1 MKRFVVF
8 AMLLV
13 VVSMSSCIKWKC
25 CINGDFVQVYKTK
38 GDYTNNAYVLYNK
51 NKDYIYGYY
60 DDVDT
65 TLFPMPLYGGYYL
78 HHEMSPDAAFLSISP
93 KKYNENVMN
102 YSIDT
107 LKQMII
113 DDDPFIEFFSATDN
127 YNLYDNNSSNP
138 MGIDT
143 AYINQL
149 IKEGDL
155 KKEFKK
161 VK

>member
-1 MKRFVVF
+1 MKRVIVF
-8 AMLLV
+8 AMLLA

-25 CINGDFVQVYKTK
+25 CIKGDSVQVYKTK

-51 NKDYIYGYY
+51 DKDYIYGYY

-65 TLFPMPLYGGYYL
+65 ALFPMPIYGGYYL

-93 KKYNENVMN
+93 KVMN

>member
-1 MKRFVVF
+1 MKRFIVF

-13 VVSMSSCIKWKC
+13 VVLVSSCIKWKSLKG
-25 CINGDFVQVYKTK
+25 NFVQVYKTK
-38 GDYTNNAYVLYNK
+38 SDYTNNAYVLYDK
-51 NKDYIYGYY
+51 DKDYIYGYY

-78 HHEMSPDAAFLSISP
+78 HHEMSSDAAFLSISP
-93 KKYNENVMN
+93 KEYNENVMH
-102 YSIDT
+102 YSVDT

-113 DDDPFIEFFSATDN
+113 DDDPFIEFYSATDN
-127 YNLYDNNSSNP
+127 YNLYDNNGSNP

-149 IKEGDL
+149 IKEGNL

>member
-1 MKRFVVF
+1 MKRFVVL

-51 NKDYIYGYY
+51 DKDYIYGYY

-78 HHEMSPDAAFLSISP
+78 HHEMSSDAILSLSFLVPPTTTIFMTTIAAIRWASIRPTS
-93 KKYNENVMN
+93 
-102 YSIDT
+102 T
-107 LKQMII
+107 
-113 DDDPFIEFFSATDN
+113 
-127 YNLYDNNSSNP
+127 NLSR
-138 MGIDT
+138 
-143 AYINQL
+143 
-149 IKEGDL
+149 
-155 KKEFKK
+155 K
-161 VK
+161 VI